1 MFHSWK
7 MAIGLL
13 SVVAL
18 TMGCQTQTPPTTTAS
33 SSQAAHDAG
42 NDQQHAAGKD
52 QDDHQA
58 EAADPKVSASL
69 AKLSPQDQP
78 IAKAQQ
84 FCAVMKRTR
93 LGSMGTPIKFE
104 IKGEPVFVCCSG
116 CKAKALKNP
125 DETLA
130 TVAGLK
136 SANKTTHP

>member
-1 MFHSWK
+1 MIGDQIMFSSWK

-13 SVVAL
+13 SLVAAL
-18 TMGCQTQTPPTTTAS
+18 PGCQAKAPPATPAS
-33 SSQAAHDAG
+33 SSQTRHDEHSDKAG
-42 NDQQHAAGKD
+42 DR
-52 QDDHQA
+52 
-58 EAADPKVSASL
+58 KVSAAL

-84 FCAVMKRTR
+84 YCAVMKQSR

-130 TVAGLK
+130 TVAVLK
-136 SANKTTHP
+136 AGNQTAK

>member
-33 SSQAAHDAG
+33 SPQA
-42 NDQQHAAGKD
+42 AAGKGHE
-52 QDDHQA
+52 DHQA

-69 AKLSPQDQP
+69 AKLNSDDRQL
-78 IAKAQQ
+78 AEAQQ
-84 FCAVMKRTR
+84 FCAVMNHQK
-93 LGSMGTPIKFE
+93 LGSMGAPLKFE
-104 IKGEPVFVCCSG
+104 IKGEPVFICCSG
-116 CKAKALKNP
+116 CKARALKNP

-130 TVAGLK
+130 KVAALK
-136 SANKTTHP
+136 LANKTNQP

>member
-13 SVVAL
+13 SLVAVAL
-18 TMGCQTQTPPTTTAS
+18 TVGCQTQTPPAATTAS
-33 SSQAAHDAG
+33 LQTSH
-42 NDQQHAAGKD
+42 
-52 QDDHQA
+52 DDHLD
-58 EAADPKVSASL
+58 EVADPKVSAAL

-93 LGSMGTPIKFE
+93 LGSMGTSIKFE

-130 TVAGLK
+130 TVAALK

>member
-13 SVVAL
+13 SLVAVAL
-18 TMGCQTQTPPTTTAS
+18 AVGCQTQTPPATTTS
-33 SSQAAHDAG
+33 SSQTSHDEHP
-42 NDQQHAAGKD
+42 D
-52 QDDHQA
+52 
-58 EAADPKVSASL
+58 EAADPKVSAAL

-84 FCAVMKRTR
+84 FCAVMTRSR

-104 IKGEPVFVCCSG
+104 IKGETVFVCCSG

-125 DETLA
+125 NETLA

-136 SANKTTHP
+136 AANKTTHP